1 MEELPDTGFALVRC
15 TDRAVVAYFENFPA
29 CDRALMYRK
38 GSEYSF
44 MPLEDDDIVGKPS
57 LFTEM
62 LERAG
67 FRRAPPSDIIN

>member
-1 MEELPDTGFALVRC
+1 MDGLPVTGFALVRC
-15 TDRAVVAYFENFPA
+15 TDRAVVAYFENFPM
-29 CDRALMYRK
+29 CERALMYRK
-38 GSEYSF
+38 GMECSF
-44 MPLEDDDIVGKPS
+44 MPLDEDDIVGKPS